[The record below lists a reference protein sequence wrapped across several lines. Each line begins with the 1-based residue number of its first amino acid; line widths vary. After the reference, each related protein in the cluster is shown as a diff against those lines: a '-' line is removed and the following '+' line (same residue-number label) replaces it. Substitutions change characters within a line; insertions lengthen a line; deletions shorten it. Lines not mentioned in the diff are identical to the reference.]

1 MIKSIELTSFADIGH
16 TGRATSKSGLRPVSY
31 ADFFMPVCRY
41 DACYGQDERP
51 IYLNKARRLLPVV
64 ESCPPSH
71 RRAIIN
77 KAKGGHMAKINHAL
91 YRGIPVRHVALSKR
105 QQLWFFET
113 DVLSSLGLD
122 ADAVMQIP
130 DSWRGEINVKLA
142 GRKTRVGVLSL
153 YGIFSLCGRAEP
165 RRAADFVHFLYRNGL
180 GGGK

>member
-1 MIKSIELTSFADIGH
+1 
-16 TGRATSKSGLRPVSY
+16 
-31 ADFFMPVCRY
+31 
-41 DACYGQDERP
+41 
-51 IYLNKARRLLPVV
+51 
-64 ESCPPSH
+64 
-71 RRAIIN
+71 
-77 KAKGGHMAKINHAL
+77 MAKINHAL

-122 ADAVMQIP
+122 ADVVMQIP
-130 DSWRGEINVKLA
+130 AGWRGEINVKLA

>member
-1 MIKSIELTSFADIGH
+1 
-16 TGRATSKSGLRPVSY
+16 
-31 ADFFMPVCRY
+31 
-41 DACYGQDERP
+41 
-51 IYLNKARRLLPVV
+51 
-64 ESCPPSH
+64 
-71 RRAIIN
+71 
-77 KAKGGHMAKINHAL
+77 MAKINHAL
-91 YRGIPVRHVALSKR
+91 YRGIPVRHVSLSKR

-122 ADAVMQIP
+122 ADVVMQMP

-142 GRKTRVGVLSL
+142 GCKTRVGVLSL